1 MDVILLGGSNSVVK
15 NGLRIGLENKD
26 ITLHNYAL
34 GLSTSL
40 QNLYELIRHEKTINK
55 SDFLISESNIN
66 DYLSPMSL
74 NIILRNIDYFYE
86 ELYKANKITIVL
98 ILPIPACND
107 KSKAIN
113 EAHRKNCAHYGFNLI
128 DIDFYY
134 QKIIF
139 MILIKTINST
149 LCH

>member
-1 MDVILLGGSNSVVK
+1 M
-15 NGLRIGLENKD
+15 
-26 ITLHNYAL
+26 HNYAL

-113 EAHRKNCAHYGFNLI
+113 EAHRKNCAYYGFNLI
-128 DIDFYY
+128 DVDFYY
-134 QKIIF
+134 QK
-139 MILIKTINST
+139 K
-149 LCH
+149 